1 MANSILGSILG
12 DFKSRY
18 GHLPELTLLPFGLE
32 SFDMFL
38 FISIPSNLS
47 KFPTPPS
54 EEPYVNCIPSTI
66 FYLKKKEDN
75 KKQQHKYKT
84 RGGCSPDPLVSPRL
98 HVENQKNSSVEYSL
112 SDTDHLLRTATAPY
126 ALFLYRPRQ
135 ASSPNLF

>member
-18 GHLPELTLLPFGLE
+18 GHQPELTLLPFGLE
-32 SFDMFL
+32 SCDMFL

-66 FYLKKKEDN
+66 FYLKKRKQ
-75 KKQQHKYKT
+75 KKNNNIKTNHEVDVVQIHLLARVYTLKIKKT
-84 RGGCSPDPLVSPRL
+84 RPLNRHCQAQMIFRERL
-98 HVENQKNSSVEYSL
+98 LPLTIYFYI
-112 SDTDHLLRTATAPY
+112 DLLC
-126 ALFLYRPRQ
+126 
-135 ASSPNLF
+135 